1 MLVKSLFRFRHYL
14 RPYAGTILQGVLF
27 SIVVALAT
35 AAVAGLLK
43 PMFNDVFFPHA
54 DPVVT
59 AVPDVSAAAGQAG
72 TNALLSRGQG
82 TLDGL
87 ARRARDLVGYD
98 RSRAYFLIPGLFVLA
113 FLIKAV
119 FTFLSSYRL
128 GGVGLRVVR
137 DLRADLYEHIQRQS
151 LRFFADHPT
160 GTLTARITSDVA
172 LLQSVLGTP
181 LAESVRLLFSL
192 IFLFVVALL
201 LDWRLA
207 AVCMVVLPA
216 TIYPAV
222 RFSRKVKRSTWD
234 SQSRMA
240 DVANRLQ
247 ATIIGRRVVRSFNT
261 EQFEIGRFQQVL
273 QGLVRADL
281 KALKYIALTP
291 PVIEIIGALAMGSVA
306 AFAGWRIAAG
316 GLDPGDFVAALA
328 ALYWMYT
335 ILKRFARFG
344 NDLTRGAIAAE
355 RVFAILDRER
365 EVVEAADAMIM
376 PPFSREI
383 RFRNAHFS
391 YGGNPVLCGIDLTL
405 KRGEK
410 VALVGASGAGKTT
423 LVNLMPRFYDVD
435 TGTVEIDGVDIR
447 RFTLAS
453 LRAQIG
459 LVSQEV
465 ILFNDSLHANIAYG
479 CPLASPA
486 QVVAAAR
493 AAHAHEFIMAL
504 PEGYETVLQEG
515 GQSLSAGQ
523 RQRVAIARAL
533 LKDAPVLILDEATSA
548 LDSQHESLVQA
559 ALDVLLRERTA
570 IIIAHRLATVR
581 AADRIVVLENG
592 LIVEDGTHDQLLA
605 RGGVYTRLHRLPM
618 DTATSRHP

>member
-1 MLVKSLFRFRHYL
+1 MKSLLRFRHYL
-14 RPYAGTILQGVLF
+14 RPYAGTILQGVVF
-27 SIVVALAT
+27 SIIVALAT

-43 PMFNDVFFPHA
+43 PMFNDVFFPQGGA
-54 DPVVT
+54 AGA
-59 AVPDVSAAAGQAG
+59 AVPDAPAAGDPAG
-72 TNALLSRGQG
+72 LDILSHWGQG
-82 TLDGL
+82 VLDGL
-87 ARRARDLVGYD
+87 GRWVRDLVGYD

-113 FLIKAV
+113 FFIKAV

-160 GTLTARITSDVA
+160 GTLTARITNDVA

-192 IFLFVVALL
+192 VFLFVVALL
-201 LDWRLA
+201 LDWKLA
-207 AVCMVVLPA
+207 LVCMVVLPA

-222 RFSRKVKRSTWD
+222 RFSRKVKRSTWA

-247 ATIIGRRVVRSFNT
+247 ATITGRRVVRSFNA
-261 EQFEIGRFQQVL
+261 EQFEIGRFRQVL
-273 QGLVRADL
+273 DGLVRADL
-281 KALKYIALTP
+281 KALKYIVLTP
-291 PVIEIIGALAMGSVA
+291 PVIEVIGALAMGALA

-328 ALYWMYT
+328 ALYWLYT

-344 NDLTRGAIAAE
+344 NDLTRAATAAE

-365 EVVEAADAMIM
+365 EVAEADDALVM

-391 YGGNPVLCGIDLTL
+391 YGGRPVLGGVDLTIR
-405 KRGEK
+405 RGEK

-435 TGTVEIDGVDIR
+435 TGTVEIDGVDVR
-447 RFTLAS
+447 RFTLGS

-459 LVSQEV
+459 LVTQEV

-479 CPLASPA
+479 CPTASAA
-486 QVVAAAR
+486 QVESAAR

-504 PEGYETVLQEG
+504 PDGYETILEEG

-548 LDSQHESLVQA
+548 LDNEHESLVQE
-559 ALDVLLRERTA
+559 ALDELLHERTA
-570 IIIAHRLATVR
+570 IIIAHRLTTVQ
-581 AADRIVVLENG
+581 AADRIVVLEDG
-592 LIVEDGTHDQLLA
+592 RIVEAGTHDQLLA
-605 RGGVYTRLHRLPM
+605 RGRVYARLHRLPM
-618 DTATSRHP
+618 DTAGSPRS

>member
-1 MLVKSLFRFRHYL
+1 MLVKSLLRFRHYL
-14 RPYAGTILQGVLF
+14 RPYVGTILQGVLF

-43 PMFNDVFFPHA
+43 PMFNDVFFPHMGA
-54 DPVVT
+54 VAA
-59 AVPDVSAAAGQAG
+59 AVPDVPAAAGQPG
-72 TNALLSRGQG
+72 VDDLTGRRQG
-82 TLDGL
+82 ILDGL
-87 ARRARDLVGYD
+87 ARQARDLVGYD
-98 RSRAYFLIPGLFVLA
+98 RSRAYILIPGLFVLA
-113 FLIKAV
+113 FFIKAV
-119 FTFLSSYRL
+119 FTFLSGYRM

-160 GTLTARITSDVA
+160 GTLTSRITNDVA

-192 IFLFVVALL
+192 IFLFAVALL

-207 AVCMVVLPA
+207 TVCMVVLPV

-222 RFSRKVKRSTWD
+222 RFSRKVKSSTWA

-247 ATIIGRRVVRSFNT
+247 ATIAGRRVVRSFNT
-261 EQFEIGRFQQVL
+261 ERFEIGRFRQVL
-273 QGLVRADL
+273 DDLARADL
-281 KALKYIALTP
+281 KALKYIVLTP
-291 PVIEIIGALAMGSVA
+291 PVIEIIGALAMASLA

-316 GLDPGDFVAALA
+316 RLDPGDFVASLA
-328 ALYWMYT
+328 ALYWMYA

-344 NDLTRGAIAAE
+344 NDLTRGAAAAE

-365 EVVEAADAMIM
+365 EVVEAPDAMIV

-391 YGGNPVLCGIDLTL
+391 YGGRPVLRGVDLTL
-405 KRGEK
+405 RRGEK

-435 TGTVEIDGVDIR
+435 TGAVEIDGVDVR
-447 RFTLAS
+447 RFTLSS

-459 LVSQEV
+459 LVTQEV

-504 PEGYETVLQEG
+504 PEGYETILEEG

-548 LDSQHESLVQA
+548 LDNEYESLVQK
-559 ALDVLLRERTA
+559 ALDELLRERTA

-581 AADRIVVLENG
+581 AADRIVVLEDG
-592 LIVEDGTHDQLLA
+592 RIVEAGTHDQLLA
-605 RGGVYTRLHRLPM
+605 RGGVYTRLHRLPV
-618 DTATSRHP
+618 DTAGSRRP